1 MIFQITTVKIRGVEQ
16 NPTSY
21 SLRNFVQYAATST
34 VLGGSGKI
42 VDHVMFTAKH
52 CAQAKTKV
60 QTRYTSTCRNNF
72 HSKTN

>member
-1 MIFQITTVKIRGVEQ
+1 MIFQITTVKIRGVER

-21 SLRNFVQYAATST
+21 SLRNSVQYAATSP

-42 VDHVMFTAKH
+42 VDYVIFTAKH

-60 QTRYTSTCRNNF
+60 HTGYTSNCGNNF
-72 HSKTN
+72 YSKTN